1 MLTTAQLVRAL
12 LLVCAVVAV
21 YVSALHIFIQSRR
34 LRARGDSPSLMF
46 MRGRRCV
53 YALALLG
60 LLCVAYAHWLEPR
73 WLRTTQVHL
82 STMSLPSGTS
92 VRIVHLS
99 DLHSEATPLLEPR
112 LPALIR
118 AQHPDL
124 IVFTGDMANNS
135 MGIPTWENLLHEL
148 AQIAPVYAVRGN
160 WDYNPWNS
168 VDVYRR
174 AGVKLLDAQTATL
187 NIRGSLINI
196 AGVGA
201 GETDESIRVLSTVAP
216 EGFTIF
222 MDHFPDEVERVAS
235 QGRANLYLAGHTH
248 GGQIALPFYGAL
260 ITLSRF
266 DKKYES
272 GLHRVG
278 NTYLYVSRGI
288 GMEGGP
294 APRVR
299 FAAPPELVIID
310 VAGTQP

>member
-1 MLTTAQLVRAL
+1 MLTTAQLVRVL
-12 LLVCAVVAV
+12 LLICAAVAV
-21 YVSALHIFIQSRR
+21 YISTLHILIQSRR
-34 LRARGDSPSLMF
+34 LKAHGEIPSRVF
-46 MRGRRCV
+46 IRRRRFV

-60 LLCVAYAHWLEPR
+60 LLCLAYAYWLEPR
-73 WLRTTQVHL
+73 WLRTTHVDL
-82 STMSLPSGTS
+82 STRSLSSGAS

-99 DLHSEATPLLEPR
+99 DLHSEAKPLLEPR
-112 LPALIR
+112 LPALVR
-118 AQHPDL
+118 EQHPDL

-160 WDYNPWNS
+160 WDYHPWNS

-174 AGVKLLDAQTATL
+174 AGVTLLDAETATFK
-187 NIRGSLINI
+187 IRGSSINI

-201 GETDESIRVLSTVAP
+201 AETDESTRVLSTAP
-216 EGFTIF
+216 PDGFTIF
-222 MDHFPDEVERVAS
+222 LDHFPDEIERVGS

-248 GGQIALPFYGAL
+248 GGQVALPFYGAL
-260 ITLSRF
+260 VTLSRF

-288 GMEGGP
+288 GMEGDP

-299 FAAPPELVIID
+299 FAAPPELVVID
-310 VAGTQP
+310 VSGMKP